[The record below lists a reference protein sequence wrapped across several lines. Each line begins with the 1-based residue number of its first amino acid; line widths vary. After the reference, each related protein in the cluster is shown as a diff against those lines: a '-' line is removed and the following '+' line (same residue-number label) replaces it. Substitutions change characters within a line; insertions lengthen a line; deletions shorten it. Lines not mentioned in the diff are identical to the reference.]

1 MEITVD
7 GATHTLTW
15 GDHVV
20 TCALGRAG
28 VVRDK
33 REGDGGTP
41 AGVFPLRQLFYR
53 ADRLAAP
60 KCRLKARIIQRDD
73 GWCDDPGH
81 DAYNRH
87 IRRPFQGGHEQL
99 WRSDPVYDL
108 IVPLG
113 YNDDPVMAD
122 LGSAIFLHLAAP
134 DYGAT
139 DGCVAL
145 ALDDLLDLLGAA
157 GPESRLNIV

>member
-1 MEITVD
+1 MRHPNAGLGRGSSSATTA
-7 GATHTLTW
+7 GAT
-15 GDHVV
+15 
-20 TCALGRAG
+20 
-28 VVRDK
+28 
-33 REGDGGTP
+33 
-41 AGVFPLRQLFYR
+41 
-53 ADRLAAP
+53 
-60 KCRLKARIIQRDD
+60 
-73 GWCDDPGH
+73 DPGH
-81 DAYNRH
+81 AAYNRH

-99 WRSDPVYDL
+99 WRSDPLYDL

-113 YNDDPVMAD
+113 YNDDPVIAD

-145 ALDDLLDLLGAA
+145 ALDDLLDLLDAA